1 MIKKSNNRKS
11 ILVMFNMFLIIASIA
26 IILNFSF
33 SWAKLKNTFIE
44 PEIILSG
51 SIEYDQKSYI
61 AHITKVTG
69 EIANQLPTN
78 KILEAL
84 MMHPFVQASRV
95 SYRYPNKILIELK
108 EREAFAII
116 NKNPLVILDRD
127 CFVLPIDDNFN
138 NYDIPILSKFNSDN
152 NLYPI
157 GEKSLSV
164 KVQETILW
172 LSSLYDQDPDFYSS
186 ISEVLLENGDE
197 IVLILNEY
205 PTKVLLGDTDTL
217 QKIEILKKFEQTIKE
232 TKKITD
238 YAYLDI
244 RYNNQIIAKENK

>member
-26 IILNFSF
+26 IILNFSS

-51 SIEYDQKSYI
+51 SIEYDQKNYI

-69 EIANQLPTN
+69 EIANQLPSN

-116 NKNPLVILDRD
+116 NKNPMVILDRD

-138 NYDIPILSKFNSDN
+138 NYDIPILSKFNSDD

-164 KVQETILW
+164 KVQEAILW

-186 ISEVLLENGDE
+186 ISEVLLENGNE

-205 PTKVLLGDTDTL
+205 PTKVLLGDTDTMK
-217 QKIEILKKFEQTIKE
+217 KIEILKKFEYTIKE

>member
-1 MIKKSNNRKS
+1 M
-11 ILVMFNMFLIIASIA
+11 V
-26 IILNFSF
+26 NFSF

-61 AHITKVTG
+61 AHITKVAG
-69 EIANQLPTN
+69 EVANKLSSR
-78 KILEAL
+78 KILKAL

-95 SYRYPNKILIELK
+95 SYRYPNKIIIELK

-116 NKNPLVILDRD
+116 NKDPLVILDRD

-138 NYDIPILSKFNSDN
+138 NYDIPILSKFNSDD
-152 NLYPI
+152 NLYPV

-164 KVQETILW
+164 KVQETIFW
-172 LSSLYDQDPDFYSS
+172 LRSLYDQDPDFYSS
-186 ISEVLLENGDE
+186 ISEVLLENGNE

-205 PTKVLLGDTDTL
+205 PTKVLLGDTDTMK
-217 QKIEILKKFEQTIKE
+217 KIEILKKFEHTIKE

>member
-1 MIKKSNNRKS
+1 MIKKSRNRKS

-69 EIANQLPTN
+69 EIANQLPSN

-116 NKNPLVILDRD
+116 NKDPLVILDRD
-127 CFVLPIDDNFN
+127 CFVLPIEDNFN

-164 KVQETILW
+164 KVQETIFW
-172 LSSLYDQDPDFYSS
+172 LRSLYDQDPDFYSS
-186 ISEVLLENGDE
+186 ISEVLLENGNE

>member
-44 PEIILSG
+44 PEIILNG

-61 AHITKVTG
+61 AHITKVAG
-69 EIANQLPTN
+69 EVANQLPSN

-116 NKNPLVILDRD
+116 NKDPLVILDRD
-127 CFVLPIDDNFN
+127 CFVLPIEDNFN

-164 KVQETILW
+164 KVQETIFW
-172 LSSLYDQDPDFYSS
+172 LSSLYELYPDFYSS

-205 PTKVLLGDTDTL
+205 PTKVLLGDTDTMK
-217 QKIEILKKFEQTIKE
+217 KIEILKKFEYTIKE

>member
-69 EIANQLPTN
+69 EIANQLPSN

-127 CFVLPIDDNFN
+127 CFVLPIEDNFN

-164 KVQETILW
+164 KVQETIFW
-172 LSSLYDQDPDFYSS
+172 LSSLYELYPDFYSS

-205 PTKVLLGDTDTL
+205 PTKVLLGDTDTMK
-217 QKIEILKKFEQTIKE
+217 KIEILKKFEYTIKE

>member
-1 MIKKSNNRKS
+1 MIKKSQNRKS
-11 ILVMFNMFLIIASIA
+11 ILGMFNIFLIMASVA
-26 IILNFSF
+26 IIVNFSF
-33 SWAKLKNTFIE
+33 SWANLKNTFIE

-61 AHITKVTG
+61 AHINKVTG
-69 EIANQLPTN
+69 EIANQLSSK

-84 MMHPFVQASRV
+84 MMHPFVQASKV
-95 SYRYPNKILIELK
+95 SYRYPNKIIIELK

-116 NKNPLVILDRD
+116 NKDPLVILDRD
-127 CFVLPIDDNFN
+127 CFVLPIEDNFN

-205 PTKVLLGDTDTL
+205 PTKVLLGDNDTMK
-217 QKIEILKKFEQTIKE
+217 KIEILKKFENTIKE

>member
-1 MIKKSNNRKS
+1 MIKKAEIERS
-11 ILVMFNMFLIIASIA
+11 LLGMFNIFLIIASIA
-26 IILNFSF
+26 IVVNFSF

-51 SIEYDQKSYI
+51 SIDYDQKSYI

-69 EIANQLPTN
+69 EIANKLSS
-78 KILEAL
+78 KEILETL

-95 SYRYPNKILIELK
+95 SYRYPNKIIIELK

-116 NKNPLVILDRD
+116 NKDPLVILDRD
-127 CFVLPIDDNFN
+127 SFVLPIDDNFN

-164 KVQETILW
+164 KVQETI
-172 LSSLYDQDPDFYSS
+172 F
-186 ISEVLLENGDE
+186 G
-197 IVLILNEY
+197 
-205 PTKVLLGDTDTL
+205 
-217 QKIEILKKFEQTIKE
+217 
-232 TKKITD
+232 
-238 YAYLDI
+238 
-244 RYNNQIIAKENK
+244 

>member
-1 MIKKSNNRKS
+1 MIKKSRNRKS
-11 ILVMFNMFLIIASIA
+11 ILVMFNMFLIIACIA

-69 EIANQLPTN
+69 EIANQLPSN

-116 NKNPLVILDRD
+116 NKDPLVILDRD
-127 CFVLPIDDNFN
+127 CFVLPIEDNFN

-172 LSSLYDQDPDFYSS
+172 LSSLYEKHPDFYSS
-186 ISEVLLENGDE
+186 ISEVLLENGNE
-197 IVLILNEY
+197 IVLILDEY

>member
-1 MIKKSNNRKS
+1 MIKKSRNRKS

-69 EIANQLPTN
+69 EIANQLPSN

-116 NKNPLVILDRD
+116 NKDPLVILDRD
-127 CFVLPIDDNFN
+127 CFVLPIEDNFN

-164 KVQETILW
+164 KVQETIFW
-172 LSSLYDQDPDFYSS
+172 LSSLYEQDPDFYSS
-186 ISEVLLENGDE
+186 ISEVLLENGNE

-205 PTKVLLGDTDTL
+205 PTKVLLGDTDTMK
-217 QKIEILKKFEQTIKE
+217 KIEILKKFEQTIKE

>member
-51 SIEYDQKSYI
+51 SIEYDQKSYV

-69 EIANQLPTN
+69 EIANQLPSN

-95 SYRYPNKILIELK
+95 SYRYPNKIIIELK

-116 NKNPLVILDRD
+116 NKDPLVILDRD
-127 CFVLPIDDNFN
+127 CFVLPIEDNFN

-157 GEKSLSV
+157 GERSLSV

-172 LSSLYDQDPDFYSS
+172 LSSLFEQDPDFYLS
-186 ISEVLLENGDE
+186 ISEVLLENGNE